1 MTREGD
7 LLWAPDEQRRAS
19 SRMASFMTW
28 AAGREGRRFDD
39 YDQLLAWSVDDL
51 EGFWSAVADWYG
63 IRWPCARAHRDA
75 RRGVVPRCP
84 VELRRARSLPAGR
97 RGQGRRC
104 SGVRT

>member
-63 IRWPCARAHRDA
+63 IRWHAT
-75 RRGVVPRCP
+75 
-84 VELRRARSLPAGR
+84 AGR
-97 RGQGRRC
+97 ALGRTEMPGAEWFPGARLNYAEH
-104 SGVRT
+104 VL